1 MRYQNTRRDIQT
13 LELWESFMTERTENF
28 RSDNAGRREKKLFR
42 AVPKKTKQ
50 IQSTMRKY

>member
-13 LELWESFMTERTENF
+13 LELWELFMTERTENF

-42 AVPKKTKQ
+42 AVPKN
-50 IQSTMRKY
+50 